1 MTDKE
6 LNNIEKLATN
16 NDLMLSDNLINFT
29 KEITIE
35 KDTIHVEMKN
45 VYGNNLIYPVC
56 FRAKLFTSITGKETL
71 TRDAIY
77 FIRQLGYKIKNKEVL
92 IP

>member
-56 FRAKLFTSITGKETL
+56 FRAKLFTSITSKETL

-77 FIRQLGYKIKNKEVL
+77 FIRQLGYKVKNKEVL

>member
-1 MTDKE
+1 ME
-6 LNNIEKLATN
+6 
-16 NDLMLSDNLINFT
+16 
-29 KEITIE
+29 
-35 KDTIHVEMKN
+35 N

-56 FRAKLFTSITGKETL
+56 HRAKLFTSITGKETL

-77 FIRQLGYKIKNKEVL
+77 FIRLLGYKVKNKEVL

>member
-1 MTDKE
+1 M
-6 LNNIEKLATN
+6 
-16 NDLMLSDNLINFT
+16 T

-56 FRAKLFTSITGKETL
+56 FRAKLFTSITGTETL

-77 FIRQLGYKIKNKEVL
+77 FIRKLGYKVKNKEVL

>member
-1 MTDKE
+1 M
-6 LNNIEKLATN
+6 
-16 NDLMLSDNLINFT
+16 T

-56 FRAKLFTSITGKETL
+56 HRAKLFTSITGKETL

-77 FIRQLGYKIKNKEVL
+77 FIRKLGYKVKNKEVL
-92 IP
+92 IPWIYFF

>member
-1 MTDKE
+1 M
-6 LNNIEKLATN
+6 
-16 NDLMLSDNLINFT
+16 T

-56 FRAKLFTSITGKETL
+56 FRAKLFTSITGTETL

-77 FIRQLGYKIKNKEVL
+77 FIRQLGYKVKNKEVL

>member
-1 MTDKE
+1 M
-6 LNNIEKLATN
+6 
-16 NDLMLSDNLINFT
+16 

-56 FRAKLFTSITGKETL
+56 LQAKLLTALTGQKTL
-71 TRDAIY
+71 THDAIN
-77 FIRQLGYKIKNKEVL
+77 IIKALKYSVKEYINKEL
-92 IP
+92 